1 MPRTTPVEIDLN
13 ADGKVTLDSVPL
25 PTNFT
30 VWHPNQLTPLT
41 KKQSVTLSEQGKDV
55 SINVQEPAPRNT
67 FGEMFKG
74 NND

>member
-1 MPRTTPVEIDLN
+1 KVIKTT
-13 ADGKVTLDSVPL
+13 ADGKVTLNGVTL
-25 PTNFT
+25 PTTFT